1 MSNRFRLCPLLL
13 LLLLCLLFLQFAPRT
28 TQAARRSLSVSSSS
42 SSSSKEQPFESNM
55 NTVGVVAAPL
65 DEGQAGDF
73 PTAEKRRVPTGSNP
87 LHNKRLL

>member
-13 LLLLCLLFLQFAPRT
+13 LLLLCLLFLIAPRM
-28 TQAARRSLSVSSSS
+28 TQAAGRSLSVSSSS
-42 SSSSKEQPFESNM
+42 SSLSKEQPFEPSM
-55 NTVGVVAAPL
+55 NTAGVVAAPV

-73 PTAEKRRVPTGSNP
+73 ATAEKRRVPTGSNP